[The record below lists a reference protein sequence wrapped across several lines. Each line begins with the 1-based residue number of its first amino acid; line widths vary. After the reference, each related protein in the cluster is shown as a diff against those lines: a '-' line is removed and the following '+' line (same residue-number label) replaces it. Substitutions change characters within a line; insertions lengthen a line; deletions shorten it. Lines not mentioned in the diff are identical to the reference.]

1 MDIIVQKFGGTS
13 VSTEERRKQVIKKIG
28 KAIESGLKPVV
39 VVSAMGRKGEA
50 YATDTLLSLVDDNF
64 KNNNKSAQDL
74 LMCCG
79 EIISSVVLCNDLYKH
94 GITAVPLTG
103 GQAGIIT
110 NDVHTNAQAIDVDTS
125 NIMKILESGKVPVVT
140 GFQGVTKEGFF
151 TTLGRGGSDTSAC
164 ILGVALN
171 AKEIDIYTDV
181 DGIMTADPRMVEDA
195 SLINEMTYNEGFQL
209 ADQGAKVIHPN
220 AVALA
225 KKGNVPLVIKNTM
238 NDSKGTMIKS
248 DISEE
253 EKRLISGIT
262 HLNNRIQVRVRLSDN
277 RERRSYRNLLELL
290 AKNHISL
297 DLINIFPEHQMF
309 TIDASEKDK
318 LSEIMSKAEIKY
330 SIIENCST
338 IAIVGAGMNGVPG
351 VMARIIN
358 TLTRN
363 EIEVLQTTDSNMTI
377 WCLIDSKKV
386 PEAIRLLH
394 TEFNFFKIVSFR
406 QVIEPRLEQISHP
419 AARHIHPN
427 LFAISDARP
436 EYPLYQNG

>member
-1 MDIIVQKFGGTS
+1 MNIIVQKFGGTS
-13 VSTEERRKQVIKKIG
+13 VSTEERRKQVINKIG

-39 VVSAMGRKGEA
+39 VVSAMGRSGEP
-50 YATDTLLSLVDDNF
+50 YATDTLLSLVDKNF
-64 KNNNKSAQDL
+64 KDNNRSAQDL

-110 NDVHTNAQAIDVDTS
+110 NNVYTDAQAIDVDTH
-125 NIMKILESGKVPVVT
+125 NIMKILEEGKVPVVT
-140 GFQGVTKEGFF
+140 GFQGVTKDGFF

-164 ILGVALN
+164 ILGVALK

-181 DGIMTADPRMVEDA
+181 DGIMTADPRIVEDA
-195 SLINEMTYNEGFQL
+195 SLINEMTYNEVFQL
-209 ADQGAKVIHPN
+209 ADQGAKVIHPK

-225 KKGNVPLVIKNTM
+225 KKGNVPLAIKNTM
-238 NDSKGTMIKS
+238 SDSKGTIIKS
-248 DISEE
+248 NISEE

-277 RERRSYRNLLELL
+277 KDKRTYRNLLELL

-309 TIDASEKDK
+309 TIDATEKDK

-330 SIIENCST
+330 TIIENCST
-338 IAIVGAGMNGVPG
+338 VAIVGAGMNGVPG

-358 TLTRN
+358 TLTSN
-363 EIEVLQTTDSNMTI
+363 NIEILQTTDSNMTI
-377 WCLIDSKKV
+377 WCLIDTKNVS
-386 PEAIRLLH
+386 EAVRLLH
-394 TEFNFFKIVSFR
+394 SEFALGK
-406 QVIEPRLEQISHP
+406 
-419 AARHIHPN
+419 
-427 LFAISDARP
+427 
-436 EYPLYQNG
+436 

>member
-1 MDIIVQKFGGTS
+1 MNIIVQKFGGTS
-13 VSTEERRKQVIKKIG
+13 VSTEERRKQVINKIG

-39 VVSAMGRKGEA
+39 VVSAMGRSGEP
-50 YATDTLLSLVDDNF
+50 YATDTLLSLVYKNF
-64 KNNNKSAQDL
+64 KDNNRSAQDL

-110 NDVHTNAQAIDVDTS
+110 NNVYTDAQAIDVDTH
-125 NIMKILESGKVPVVT
+125 NIMKILEEGKVPVVT
-140 GFQGVTKEGFF
+140 GFQGVTKDGFF

-164 ILGVALN
+164 ILGVALK

-181 DGIMTADPRMVEDA
+181 DGIMTADPRIVEDA
-195 SLINEMTYNEGFQL
+195 SLINEMTYNEVFQL
-209 ADQGAKVIHPN
+209 ADQGAKVIHPK

-225 KKGNVPLVIKNTM
+225 KKGNVPLAIKNTM
-238 NDSKGTMIKS
+238 SDSKGTIIKS
-248 DISEE
+248 NISEE

-277 RERRSYRNLLELL
+277 KDKGTYRNLLELL

-309 TIDASEKDK
+309 TIDATEKDK

-330 SIIENCST
+330 TIIENCST
-338 IAIVGAGMNGVPG
+338 VAIVGAGMNGVPG

-358 TLTRN
+358 TLTSN
-363 EIEVLQTTDSNMTI
+363 NIEILQTTDSNMTI
-377 WCLIDSKKV
+377 WCLIDTKNVS
-386 PEAIRLLH
+386 EAVRLLH
-394 TEFNFFKIVSFR
+394 SEFALGK
-406 QVIEPRLEQISHP
+406 
-419 AARHIHPN
+419 
-427 LFAISDARP
+427 
-436 EYPLYQNG
+436 